1 MDNIHLSNRK
11 VTTITPHDTSEIQLR
26 VIDWRR
32 LYRKVCSIGS
42 DGQNRQLFAGI
53 SWGVTGSTLLA
64 LIPIYQAANPL
75 DAWVKPAFWIVAVA
89 SFIIGLVI
97 WRTMRA
103 ESIDV
108 AQSRAELM
116 KDMEEL
122 HHLYFPNETL
132 NEK

>member
-1 MDNIHLSNRK
+1 
-11 VTTITPHDTSEIQLR
+11 
-26 VIDWRR
+26 
-32 LYRKVCSIGS
+32 
-42 DGQNRQLFAGI
+42 
-53 SWGVTGSTLLA
+53 
-64 LIPIYQAANPL
+64 
-75 DAWVKPAFWIVAVA
+75 
-89 SFIIGLVI
+89 
-97 WRTMRA
+97 MRA